1 MERTRTSNAILF
13 FIKNGCIIMYIAK
26 LRKLS
31 ETRKSILLKLINNF
45 VLNSVILKINNVIFT
60 VKFLY
65 VAN

>member
-1 MERTRTSNAILF
+1 
-13 FIKNGCIIMYIAK
+13 MYIAK